1 MGGGGGTNL
10 VCDICGCASASKDR
24 GGTHPVVSL
33 QGVSFQ
39 VKVAS
44 FRKTESI
51 RSFVAYYKYVLGSL
65 VRRCPVP
72 FNFPSNFLLFF
83 WRKGESYE
91 VGLKNLETTF
101 QVDTENQTE
110 ILILKLSDCKRFSGT
125 NWLFRRRKRRLLGTK
140 RFRLGTKWR
149 GRKWTPRVITILKA
163 SISSSWSEKKVRT
176 TI

>member
-1 MGGGGGTNL
+1 MGEEEEQTWFVTFAAVL
-10 VCDICGCASASKDR
+10 QPLRTEVVPIRLFRCKAFRFKSKWLR
-24 GGTHPVVSL
+24 SE
-33 QGVSFQ
+33 
-39 VKVAS
+39 
-44 FRKTESI
+44 RKSI
-51 RSFVAYYKYVLGSL
+51 RSFVANYKYVLGSL

-83 WRKGESYE
+83 WRKRESYE

-101 QVDTENQTE
+101 QADTENQTE
-110 ILILKLSDCKRFSGT
+110 ILILKLSDCKCFSGT
-125 NWLFRRRKRRLLGTK
+125 NWLFRRRKRRLFGTK